1 MHHPDA
7 LKQNYLLSR
16 KDPLSSPGARWSRS
30 GDNTAFSVLYG
41 LRWTGCDGRAAMA
54 LRAVDVHASLVGF
67 RDEVNRASPFKTAQ
81 MTWEDAGGHRTEF
94 SA

>member
-1 MHHPDA
+1 MA
-7 LKQNYLLSR
+7 
-16 KDPLSSPGARWSRS
+16 
-30 GDNTAFSVLYG
+30 G
-41 LRWTGCDGRAAMA
+41 LRWPGCDGRAAMDGLRWPGCDGRAAMA

-81 MTWEDAGGHRTEF
+81 MTWGDAGGHRTEF